1 MCFYVQPP
9 EKLPQEAEFTIL
21 WVTVGG
27 PRWSWWLPRGKPLH
41 VWFCVS
47 ACRTPH
53 ESWMNVFALPAL
65 EAPRKWRGLSSGDS
79 VLRTLHPGEESSGH
93 RGSQHGPQV
102 PGETAGTDISWHF
115 MCWTDFCPSF
125 PLKLDCLNFFQSI
138 LSLINHVGPVRRL
151 FDHGDLLGN

>member
-1 MCFYVQPP
+1 MSNLQRNCLRKQS
-9 EKLPQEAEFTIL
+9 LPSFGSL
-21 WVTVGG
+21 WGDPGDHGG
-27 PRWSWWLPRGKPLH
+27 CLVENLCLR
-41 VWFCVS
+41 FCVS
-47 ACRTPH
+47 ACQAPH
-53 ESWMNVFALPAL
+53 ESWMDVFALPAL

-125 PLKLDCLNFFQSI
+125 SLKLDCLYFFQSV

-151 FDHGDLLGN
+151 FDHGDLLGY